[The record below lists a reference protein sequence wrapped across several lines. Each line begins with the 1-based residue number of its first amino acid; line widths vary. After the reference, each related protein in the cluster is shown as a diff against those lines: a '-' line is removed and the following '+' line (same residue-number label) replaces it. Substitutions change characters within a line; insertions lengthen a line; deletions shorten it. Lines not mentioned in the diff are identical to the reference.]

1 MPKASPL
8 INNFSAGEFGPLARA
23 RVDLDR
29 YQASQE
35 LCQNF
40 IPRVQGGAQKREAT
54 KYVAGTKNDGKVR
67 LEKFVFSNDQ
77 AYVLEFGDEYIRFY
91 TEGAQITSGGSPVE
105 VTTTYDV
112 TDVFALSFF
121 QSNDILYIF
130 HPEYAPAKL
139 IRSSD
144 TVWSLRTISFYGGP
158 YLNYLD
164 FTANGFYALDVSA
177 TSGSITIQ
185 TTPFTITSCV
195 NQGGQYKCTV
205 GGINELKTGD
215 TVYVS
220 GLTSATG
227 STGDWV
233 ITIISAN
240 EFLLNGST
248 YVADATTTGTLRYG
262 AFSSSDVGRSIIA
275 RRTGFGISTPDANW
289 GIAEIT
295 AFTNSSTV
303 TAQVTS
309 AFSSTNAKTR
319 FALSG
324 YSSSSGFPAGGC
336 FHEDRLWMIGPSS
349 YITGSRVGDYENFVP
364 FAVDGTV
371 ADDDS
376 ISFSL
381 SSNESYAPRWL
392 VSDEKGLLAGTSS
405 GEFLIK
411 SGSTQSTI
419 TPTSVIAKKA
429 TSYGSKQ
436 IQPVQAG
443 KAVVFPQPS
452 GRKIREFNYFYDV
465 DGFRCQD
472 ITQLA
477 HHIADSGVVQMAL
490 QKQPEQTIWAVR
502 EDGVLIGCSYERDSD
517 GLRVAWHRHI
527 IGGVSDAAN
536 NDAIVESVACVP
548 TDDNSYD
555 EIWLSVKRRING
567 NTKRYVEY
575 IGRPF
580 NDEVEQEDAK
590 FADSYLTYDSPVT
603 VTGVTKA
610 NPAVVTAAS
619 HGFSNGDK
627 VRFDELLGMNELEG
641 NVYKVA
647 NVTANTFELTDFDG
661 DNINST
667 SYTTYVSGGEVRKLV
682 TSISGL
688 THLEGQTVAVLAD
701 GANLG
706 TYTVSSGAIT
716 LDEPSAVVQVGLPYK
731 ARIKLQ
737 RLEAGSADGTSLGKT
752 RRIHRLGLFLHRT
765 LGLKYGQNFDEMIP
779 CEFQSGND
787 QMNQPA
793 DLFSGILT
801 TEVEMQYDFDNQI
814 CLESDTPT
822 PCTLLAIMPQMHTQ
836 DR

>member
-1 MPKASPL
+1 
-8 INNFSAGEFGPLARA
+8 
-23 RVDLDR
+23 
-29 YQASQE
+29 
-35 LCQNF
+35 
-40 IPRVQGGAQKREAT
+40 
-54 KYVAGTKNDGKVR
+54 
-67 LEKFVFSNDQ
+67 
-77 AYVLEFGDEYIRFY
+77 
-91 TEGAQITSGGSPVE
+91 
-105 VTTTYDV
+105 
-112 TDVFALSFF
+112 
-121 QSNDILYIF
+121 
-130 HPEYAPAKL
+130 
-139 IRSSD
+139 
-144 TVWSLRTISFYGGP
+144 
-158 YLNYLD
+158 
-164 FTANGFYALDVSA
+164 
-177 TSGSITIQ
+177 
-185 TTPFTITSCV
+185 
-195 NQGGQYKCTV
+195 
-205 GGINELKTGD
+205 
-215 TVYVS
+215 
-220 GLTSATG
+220 
-227 STGDWV
+227 
-233 ITIISAN
+233 
-240 EFLLNGST
+240 
-248 YVADATTTGTLRYG
+248 
-262 AFSSSDVGRSIIA
+262 
-275 RRTGFGISTPDANW
+275 
-289 GIAEIT
+289 
-295 AFTNSSTV
+295 
-303 TAQVTS
+303 
-309 AFSSTNAKTR
+309 
-319 FALSG
+319 
-324 YSSSSGFPAGGC
+324 
-336 FHEDRLWMIGPSS
+336 
-349 YITGSRVGDYENFVP
+349 
-364 FAVDGTV
+364 
-371 ADDDS
+371 
-376 ISFSL
+376 
-381 SSNESYAPRWL
+381 
-392 VSDEKGLLAGTSS
+392 
-405 GEFLIK
+405 
-411 SGSTQSTI
+411 
-419 TPTSVIAKKA
+419 
-429 TSYGSKQ
+429 
-436 IQPVQAG
+436 
-443 KAVVFPQPS
+443 
-452 GRKIREFNYFYDV
+452 
-465 DGFRCQD
+465 
-472 ITQLA
+472 
-477 HHIADSGVVQMAL
+477 
-490 QKQPEQTIWAVR
+490 
-502 EDGVLIGCSYERDSD
+502 
-517 GLRVAWHRHI
+517 
-527 IGGVSDAAN
+527 
-536 NDAIVESVACVP
+536 
-548 TDDNSYD
+548 
-555 EIWLSVKRRING
+555 VKRRDDA
-567 NTKRYVEY
+567 NTKRYVES